1 MVLFI
6 HPVYLPVKL
15 QFSKSLDLE
24 NLRKKTFLNFVG
36 PNFEKNT
43 QNTFFYSIL

>member
-6 HPVYLPVKL
+6 HPVHLPVKL
-15 QFSKSLDLE
+15 QFSKNLDLE
-24 NLRKKTFLNFVG
+24 KFRKKTFLNFVG